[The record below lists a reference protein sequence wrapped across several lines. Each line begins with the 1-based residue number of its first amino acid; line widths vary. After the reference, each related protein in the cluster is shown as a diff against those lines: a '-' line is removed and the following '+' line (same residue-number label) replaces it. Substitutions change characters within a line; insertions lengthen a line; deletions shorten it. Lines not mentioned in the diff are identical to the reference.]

1 MAGSQHQDLATI
13 RDERRTRQIQKKSML
28 DHAGYC
34 LQLGGQIVSVPN
46 ETEIAIEQ
54 LVLLIG
60 HVRPI
65 GARFVR
71 SQ

>member
-1 MAGSQHQDLATI
+1 MLGSQHHDLATI
-13 RDERRTRQIQKKSML
+13 RNECRSRQIEKQSVL
-28 DHAGYC
+28 HDAGNRLELC
-34 LQLGGQIVSVPN
+34 GQIVSVPN
-46 ETEIAIEQ
+46 ETEIAIEE

-65 GARFVR
+65 GPRFVH

>member
-1 MAGSQHQDLATI
+1 MVGSQHQDLTTI
-13 RDERRTRQIQKKSML
+13 RDERGTRQIQKQPML
-28 DHAGYC
+28 GNARNRLEPC
-34 LQLGGQIVSVPN
+34 GQIVSVPN
-46 ETEIAIEQ
+46 ETKIAIEE

-65 GARFVR
+65 GPRFVH

>member
-1 MAGSQHQDLATI
+1 MAGSQHHDIVTI
-13 RDERRTRQIQKKSML
+13 RNECRSCQIEKQSVL
-28 DHAGYC
+28 HDAGNRLEFC
-34 LQLGGQIVSVPN
+34 GQIVSVPN

-54 LVLLIG
+54 LVLLIC

-65 GARFVR
+65 GPRFVH